1 MDVRA
6 VPQHRYAGGPCLTDA
21 DERADALVATLIA
34 SDFGSGRRE
43 SVSSDVVALVERY
56 VDVLRDAGYSP
67 ECVVIALKDAIRRAH
82 REGLLA
88 RQSFVGAYDRH
99 DFQLVCLGIRRLYVT
114 REVPPR
120 YSTLLGEQV
129 VATAMLRSAAL
140 IERAVAAVEQ
150 TARLVTRSQA
160 LRTSVLLDHTAWLA
174 LEQSVREVA
183 HAFKR
188 LAVKEEDAII
198 RVRALVDVSVHR
210 HTGIP
215 DRERMTARA
224 AQWAHD
230 AYTSAA

>member
-6 VPQHRYAGGPCLTDA
+6 VPQHRYAGGASLTDA

-34 SDFGSGRRE
+34 TEFGTGRRE
-43 SVSSDVVALVERY
+43 SVSPDVAALVERY
-56 VDVLRDAGYSP
+56 VDVLRDSGYSP
-67 ECVVIALKDAIRRAH
+67 ECVVIALKDAVRRAH
-82 REGLLA
+82 CEGPLA
-88 RQSFVGAYDRH
+88 RQSFLGAYDRH

-120 YSTLLGEQV
+120 YSTLRGEQT
-129 VATAMLRSAAL
+129 VATAMLGSAAL
-140 IERAVAAVEQ
+140 LERAVAAVEQ
-150 TARLVTRSQA
+150 TARLVTRTQA
-160 LRTSVLLDHTAWLA
+160 LRASVLLDHTAWLA

-183 HAFKR
+183 HAFRR
-188 LAVKEEDAII
+188 LAVNEEDAII

-215 DRERMTARA
+215 NRERVTASA